1 MTSNAGSEHFRKLE
15 TSLGFRSGQ
24 VATTQ
29 VQNEIRRELERRF
42 SPEFRN
48 RIDQVVVFDPL
59 TQDQVR
65 AIAEKYLD
73 EVTSTLRRADKCL
86 VVEPGLVDALVI
98 EGYSMAGA
106 RFLKR
111 VIDDRIKLPLS
122 QKWKEATSFRAR
134 MQDGTIVVEAATT
147 PRLAKK
153 SA

>member
-1 MTSNAGSEHFRKLE
+1 
-15 TSLGFRSGQ
+15 
-24 VATTQ
+24 
-29 VQNEIRRELERRF
+29 VQNEIHRELERRF

-65 AIAEKYLD
+65 AITEKYLD
-73 EVTSTLRRADKCL
+73 EVSRTLCKQDKCL
-86 VVEPGLVDALVI
+86 VVEKGVVDALVA
-98 EGYSMAGA
+98 EGYSMANGA

-122 QKWKEATSFRAR
+122 QKWKDASSFRAR
-134 MQDGTIVVEAATT
+134 IEDGAVVVQPMT